1 MLRSVAGGYGH
12 WCPGCEEMHVFH
24 VSRPA
29 PSGARW
35 TWDNNA
41 EAPTF
46 KPSMVVATRCH
57 YFLTAG
63 RIQFLDDCTH
73 ALRGQTVDLP
83 DLP

>member
-1 MLRSVAGGYGH
+1 
-12 WCPGCEEMHVFH
+12 MHVFH

-35 TWDNNA
+35 TWDNNV

-46 KPSMVVATRCH
+46 RPSMVVSTAAYVDDGAVIPEERCH
-57 YFLTAG
+57 YYLSAG
-63 RIQFLDDCTH
+63 KLLFLDDCTH

-83 DLP
+83 ELP